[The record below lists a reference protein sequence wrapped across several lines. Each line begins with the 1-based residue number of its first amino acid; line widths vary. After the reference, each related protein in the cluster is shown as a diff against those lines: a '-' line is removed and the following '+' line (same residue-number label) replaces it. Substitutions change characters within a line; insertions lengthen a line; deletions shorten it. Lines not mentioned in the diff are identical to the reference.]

1 MSLFSTNLLL
11 LDLFNVQ
18 WTLFIQCDVSWSE
31 RICDRCVSVSVY
43 RSMAGIF
50 ATKRHFC
57 RFSHPIHFATV
68 EEFSPDPSRV
78 KCSGSVAVKV
88 LEKASGTVIIVIP
101 NPSRIV
107 MPRRGRRLV
116 LDPLLRSC
124 HASVPWTSLHKHH
137 HSYHYH
143 QPIVAPRATYRL
155 FSFVWK

>member
-1 MSLFSTNLLL
+1 MFNEHCSSNVMWV
-11 LDLFNVQ
+11 DLREFV
-18 WTLFIQCDVSWSE
+18 TDVFQFQSIEVWQ
-31 RICDRCVSVSVY
+31 RFLQQKD
-43 RSMAGIF
+43 IF
-50 ATKRHFC
+50 AVFP
-57 RFSHPIHFATV
+57 HPIHFATV
-68 EEFSPDPSRV
+68 EEFSPDPSQV

-88 LEKASGTVIIVIP
+88 LEKATGTVIIVIP